1 MTEYVLAC
9 TAQTIY
15 RWGEGGAGCGASE
28 GKKSLK
34 KNAVGSKQTL
44 KRGATA
50 DLGRKSGE
58 WTWGD
63 MKHIL
68 PRHRTFLE
76 ETVFAVTT

>member
-1 MTEYVLAC
+1 MEHL
-9 TAQTIY
+9 
-15 RWGEGGAGCGASE
+15 R
-28 GKKSLK
+28 GKRGSLK

-68 PRHRTFLE
+68 PHHRTFLE